1 MDTDLKPL
9 GYSELARRYELDVLT
24 SWCQCWLAPRG
35 ERKTQTVGYQTT
47 SIYPPGYDP
56 GDALGDHLTFAL
68 KYEGVNLEILSAL
81 FARVDEEELATFIK
95 TRPTG
100 KYARLVWFFY
110 EWLTGKELPL
120 DDLKQGNYIPALD
133 PAKYYVVAGSLAERH
148 KRQRVVCNLAGTV
161 NYCPLVRKTQR
172 LSDFLA
178 MELDQRAREVV
189 AQYPEEL
196 LYRATQYL
204 FAKETKSSFEIER
217 EHPDKRR
224 TARFVELLRRA
235 EHSEI
240 SKPELVRLQKETVEE
255 RFALEDYRD
264 SQNYVG
270 HSVSPTR
277 EIVHYVAPKPEDM
290 GAMMEGWATCSH
302 RMIESDVPSVVT
314 AAVVGYGFVFLHPF
328 DDGNGRLHRYLIH
341 HVLSKKGFTPSGLIF
356 PVSATMLRRISRYDE
371 TLEHFSRDLMQH
383 VEYSL
388 DENGEMTVS
397 NETERYYRYL
407 DMTYQA
413 EALFS
418 FAQET
423 IEDELAAELEYLALF
438 DKARSRM
445 RQVVDMPD
453 RKLDLFIRI
462 GFQDCGRISKSK
474 RSQFSMLTDDE
485 INELSGIVQDLV
497 EMQAKRIAEHG
508 VA

>member
-1 MDTDLKPL
+1 MNTDLKAL
-9 GYSELARRYELDVLT
+9 GYSALAERHDLEALT
-24 SWCQCWLAPRG
+24 PWCECWLAPRG
-35 ERKTQTVGYQTT
+35 ERKTDTVGHHTT
-47 SIYPPGYDP
+47 LIYPPRYDP

-81 FARVDEEELATFIK
+81 FATVDGEELTAFIK

-110 EWLTGKELPL
+110 EWLTGKKLPL

-133 PAKYYVVAGSLAERH
+133 PAKYYAVAGPLAQRH
-148 KRQRVVCNLAGTV
+148 KRQRVVCNLAGTGD
-161 NYCPLVRKTQR
+161 YCPLVRKTQR
-172 LSDFLA
+172 LNDFLA
-178 MELDQRAREVV
+178 MELDQRAREVI
-189 AQYPEEL
+189 AQYSEEL

-235 EHSEI
+235 EHSEM
-240 SKPELVRLQKETVEE
+240 SKSELIRLQKETVEE
-255 RFALEDYRD
+255 RFALDDYRD

-270 HSVSPTR
+270 QSVSPTR
-277 EIVHYVAPKPEDM
+277 EIVHYAAPQPEDI
-290 GAMMEGWATCSH
+290 GAMMEGWVLCSH
-302 RMIESDVPSVVT
+302 NMIESDVPAVVA

-341 HVLSKKGFTPSGLIF
+341 HVLAKKGFTPSGLIF
-356 PVSATMLRRISRYDE
+356 PVSATMLKRMPRYDE

-388 DENGEMTVS
+388 NENGEMTVS
-397 NETERYYRYL
+397 NETGRFYRYL

-413 EALFS
+413 EALFE
-418 FAQET
+418 FTQDT
-423 IEDELAAELEYLALF
+423 IEEELIAELEYLDVF
-438 DKARSRM
+438 DKARNRM
-445 RQVVDMPD
+445 RQIVDMPD

-462 GFQDCGRISKSK
+462 GLQNRGRISKSK
-474 RSQFSMLTDDE
+474 RGQFSMLTDSE
-485 INELSGIVQDLV
+485 VNELSKIVQDV
-497 EMQAKRIAEHG
+497 IKARAGKVSATGQS
-508 VA
+508 